1 MFRFRLWQ
9 GFTVL
14 VLMLTTS
21 LGFAQSKAPRVLF
34 LVTSADHFAN
44 GERTG
49 LWVEEFAVPYQALTQ
64 AGIEVTVFSP
74 KGGKAPVDLRSA
86 SKPEEQELWKQ
97 VAHVIDTTRP
107 LTSAIHAADYDA
119 IFIPGGHG
127 PLFDLAIDPQ
137 TARVISEFA
146 RAGKP
151 VASVCHGPASLLGA
165 TLADGTPFVRG
176 KKLTAFSDAEE
187 KAVKLDALVPFSVEQ
202 RLKALG
208 AVYTQGPDF
217 AAYALTDGNL
227 ITGQNPASSAKVA
240 ALLIAQLQGT
250 RTGE

>member
-1 MFRFRLWQ
+1 MLRSRLRS
-9 GFTVL
+9 GL
-14 VLMLTTS
+14 AALALMLTAT
-21 LGFAQSKAPRVLF
+21 LGLAQSRAPRVLF

-49 LWVEEFAVPYQALTQ
+49 LWLDEFAVPYQALTQ

-74 KGGKAPVDLRSA
+74 RGGKAPVDLRSA
-86 SKPEEQELWKQ
+86 SKPEEQALWKQ
-97 VAHVIDTTRP
+97 VASVLDATRP
-107 LTSAIHAADYDA
+107 LTASVHAADYDA

-127 PLFDLAIDPQ
+127 PLFDLAGDPQ

-146 RAGKP
+146 RTGKP

-187 KAVKLDALVPFSVEQ
+187 KAAQLDALVPFSVEQ

-208 AVYTQGPDF
+208 AEYTQGPNF
-217 AAYALTDGNL
+217 AAYALVDGNL

-240 ALLIAQLQGT
+240 ELLIAQLRGVKAVQ
-250 RTGE
+250 